1 MFSANGNSCVKEIQS
16 VSLIPAHNLLVNFIL
31 DVNYY
36 HLIISSCLVDI
47 ILLMARLFSCFTQL
61 DILQNHFDIVMAN
74 LGNFFNDE
82 CMDIK

>member
-31 DVNYY
+31 NVNYD
-36 HLIISSCLVDI
+36 HLIIASCL
-47 ILLMARLFSCFTQL
+47 L
-61 DILQNHFDIVMAN
+61 DKLNILQNHFDIVMAN

>member
-47 ILLMARLFSCFTQL
+47 ILLMARLTQL
-61 DILQNHFDIVMAN
+61 DILQNHFDIVMEN
-74 LGNFFNDE
+74 VGNFFNDE

>member
-16 VSLIPAHNLLVNFIL
+16 VSLIPAHNLLVNFISN
-31 DVNYY
+31 VNYD
-36 HLIISSCLVDI
+36 HLIIASCL
-47 ILLMARLFSCFTQL
+47 L